1 MTQLTLPSD
10 PKWRHSGVDITYVKS
25 RNVLY
30 IGGWYDSYVGIPS
43 TEMSVPEFCEK
54 LGITA
59 KDGKAWLAPDKA
71 RVDVTF
77 IVPDKRRRDKTNFAS
92 AFKAGLDGLVD
103 AGVIVDDSY
112 EHIDDQYHIVYE
124 KGKSMTIVE
133 VTE

>member
-1 MTQLTLPSD
+1 MGVRRVLRVIIPGLPPRECS
-10 PKWRHSGVDITYVKS
+10 PNARPHYMAKAGETKLYRHEV
-25 RNVLY
+25 
-30 IGGWYDSYVGIPS
+30 GWQAIA
-43 TEMSVPEFCEK
+43 
-54 LGITA
+54 A

-77 IVPDKRRRDKTNFAS
+77 IVPDRRRRDKTNFAS

-133 VTE
+133 VSSEA